1 MSRTVPIVNVNL
13 LDIPR
18 AGRTQFIIRTHYDDR
33 AMINAAAAAIG
44 MKQTEFART
53 LVVQGARAIM
63 DGVEPDHIPPPLI
76 NPGNQEMKDGEP
88 VVVAQPLQEQEVRI
102 AVNNIMSS
110 WGIDW
115 TRGGID
121 RTDAVDAV
129 VEAVMKVH
137 NG

>member
-1 MSRTVPIVNVNL
+1 MKTVPIVNVNL

-33 AMINAAAAAIG
+33 AMINAAAAAVG
-44 MKQTEFART
+44 MKQTQFART
-53 LVVQGARAIM
+53 AVVQCAKAVM
-63 DGVEPDHIPPPLI
+63 DGVPAGHVPPPLMS
-76 NPGNQEMKDGEP
+76 PDNQPTKDGEP
-88 VVVAQPLQEQEVRI
+88 VAVIQPLQEQEVRI
-102 AVNNIMSS
+102 AVNSIMSS

-115 TRGGID
+115 ARGGMD
-121 RTDAVDAV
+121 RTEAVDAV